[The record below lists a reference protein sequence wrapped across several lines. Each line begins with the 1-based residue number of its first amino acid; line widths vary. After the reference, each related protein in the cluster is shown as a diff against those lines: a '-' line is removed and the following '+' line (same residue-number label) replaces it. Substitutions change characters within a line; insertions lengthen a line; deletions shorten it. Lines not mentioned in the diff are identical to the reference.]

1 MKRNQK
7 LALIWGGMYILCV
20 VLGFVQT
27 QNGLLQALFALLSIG
42 FFIPGGIL
50 LYEAVERKNRALVK
64 RIRILCL
71 TSLLLTVLVLIGNV
85 LTLPAAEAVG
95 NRMHA
100 LLVVVSA
107 PMMCSQF
114 WAISL
119 FLWACLLMGTFF
131 KETKRK

>member
-7 LALIWGGMYILCV
+7 LALIWGGMYILCAA
-20 VLGFVQT
+20 LGFVQT
-27 QNGLLQALFALLSIG
+27 KNGLLQALFALLAIG

-50 LYEAVERKNRALVK
+50 LYEAVEQKNRALVK
-64 RIRILCL
+64 RIRILC
-71 TSLLLTVLVLIGNV
+71 TASLLLTMLVLIGNV

>member
-20 VLGFVQT
+20 ALGFVQT
-27 QNGLLQALFALLSIG
+27 KNGLLQALFALLAMG

-50 LYEAVERKNRALVK
+50 LYEAVENKNRALVK
-64 RIRILCL
+64 RIRILCIA
-71 TSLLLTVLVLIGNV
+71 SLLLTVLVLIGNV